1 MAEWRAEPKG
11 DGRWALSRDGRPR
24 GIAWAATDAAG
35 RIWVHVD
42 GQVALVDE
50 DRGERV
56 RSHAAGVA
64 PPEAPMPAQV
74 VTVLVGPGTLVA
86 AGDTLVVL
94 EAMKMELPI
103 RAGQAGRV
111 TAVHCAAGDRVAPG
125 RALVDIAPI
134 EAVP

>member
-1 MAEWRAEPKG
+1 VAEWRAEPKG

-42 GQVALVDE
+42 GQVALVD
-50 DRGERV
+50 
-56 RSHAAGVA
+56 

>member
-11 DGRWALSRDGRPR
+11 DGRWALSVDGRPR
-24 GIAWAATDAAG
+24 GIAWSATDAAG

-42 GQVALVDE
+42 GQVVLIDE
-50 DRGERV
+50 NRGERV
-56 RSHAAGVA
+56 RTHATGIA
-64 PPEAPMPAQV
+64 PLEAPMPAQV
-74 VTVLVGPGTLVA
+74 VTVLVEPGTRVA

-103 RAGQAGRV
+103 TAGRAGRV

-125 RALVDIAPI
+125 RALVDIDPI
-134 EAVP
+134 EAAP